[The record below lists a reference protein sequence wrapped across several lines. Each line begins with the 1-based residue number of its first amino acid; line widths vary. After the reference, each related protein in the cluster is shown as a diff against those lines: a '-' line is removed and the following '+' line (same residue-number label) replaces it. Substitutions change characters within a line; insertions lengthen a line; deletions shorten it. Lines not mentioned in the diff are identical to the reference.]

1 MNKFTFTAILSL
13 VSVYATAQV
22 TEPEPFRKYQL
33 ISSEGFACEYSD
45 EKNRLILAES
55 DEYNDKQALEFVKT
69 EDDTTYYIK
78 VKATDE
84 YVTKSTSNAWDITCT
99 STLPAEL
106 SRAKYQ
112 IEQSDSTG
120 YVFLK
125 NMHAGTYV
133 GFRNNA
139 SEIGYAVYLNLTMAE
154 HINGTVKIL
163 WKFEQLPSD
172 AETLYYEECEKL
184 IQYSEELADYPGIQ
198 NDISDFMMYV
208 DDKAF
213 QAESPDDSLYFECIS
228 EIQDYMLKIK
238 EGVVYIQDIY
248 NLYDECEADFSS
260 TEMYP
265 GIDDLVNVYSE
276 VQNVFDSGEATCLQ
290 DYIDA
295 YDNLKQGLVTY
306 YDSQIPFA
314 TEEKPADMTYRIK
327 YPNFRKEYSYS
338 PESKVTSEGW
348 ISQAT
353 GLPSGYVNIA
363 AQHKYAAETGRDVTC
378 FAAWSWTY
386 STMQVYQD
394 IDSLPEGRYRIEC
407 EGFAPD
413 GKVYK
418 QQAYITSSG
427 VTEVDTA
434 DVAKM
439 PLWQTFKTSAVNV
452 INGKARIGFSTV
464 SPQSGVDNGWF
475 LVTNFKLMYC
485 GKIDEEE
492 IKKIYN
498 EKIAEC
504 SARLDTMVFK
514 NDRKELSDS
523 ISKYEN
529 VSGIENMAEAI
540 EMLSLANDKAQLS
553 VNKQVVVL
561 NNSLYS
567 ALKDSI
573 STGAYTGIYAE
584 MASGFINGME
594 NAINA
599 EDATYKEMDSL
610 LLILQ
615 RFRNVYVPTYSK
627 AETMVVSDAEASAV
641 LKDNMDRQSEVFKSI
656 TVLPS
661 RDVIFKYEDELNKAM
676 QECVISDIILSGTN
690 DYTGAIINPGI
701 NSASRWTMPDG
712 WNISIVGT
720 GNGETVSSGQQ
731 VDGDKNGCYL
741 SAWHGTPGHVL
752 LNAYQNIENLP
763 NGVYEL
769 RAMVRT
775 TCDEGSY
782 LYAIADN
789 DSNTTVLKE
798 LTMERMNITELGG
811 PSASDGNDSIATVS
825 NMYGSIF
832 ADLYKRTNGGT
843 LPTTPEEADT
853 LNANNGKGC
862 GWFYETLEVEVKNH
876 ALTIGFTND
885 STFTMQFGG
894 TPFRGTW
901 LSADNFSLRMISE
914 GNNDGWSPTVG
925 IENVNPD
932 LADDDFKV
940 SVEDGRI
947 FTDGLI
953 YNINGIKVSSG
964 TKVPSG
970 IYIVKYGAKS
980 KKLYVK

>member
-1 MNKFTFTAILSL
+1 
-13 VSVYATAQV
+13 
-22 TEPEPFRKYQL
+22 
-33 ISSEGFACEYSD
+33 
-45 EKNRLILAES
+45 
-55 DEYNDKQALEFVKT
+55 
-69 EDDTTYYIK
+69 
-78 VKATDE
+78 
-84 YVTKSTSNAWDITCT
+84 
-99 STLPAEL
+99 
-106 SRAKYQ
+106 
-112 IEQSDSTG
+112 
-120 YVFLK
+120 
-125 NMHAGTYV
+125 MHAGTYV

-139 SEIGYAVYLNLTMAE
+139 SEIGKAVYLNLTMAE
-154 HINGTVKIL
+154 HIKGTVKIL
-163 WKFEQLPSD
+163 WKYEQLPSD
-172 AETLYYEECEKL
+172 AETLYYEEYDKL
-184 IQYSEELADYPGIQ
+184 VKYNEELFDYPGIQ
-198 NDISDFMMYV
+198 NEISDFMMYI
-208 DDKAF
+208 DSKSF
-213 QAESPDDSLYFECIS
+213 EAESPDDTLYFECMS
-228 EIQDYMLKIK
+228 EIQNFMLKIK
-238 EGVVYIQDIY
+238 EGVDYIQDIY

-265 GIDDLVNVYSE
+265 GLDDLVNVYTE
-276 VQNVFDSGEATCLQ
+276 TKNVFDSDETTSLQ
-290 DYIDA
+290 DYITA

-314 TEEKPADMTYRIK
+314 TEEKPADLTYRIK
-327 YPNFRKEYSYS
+327 YPNFRKEYNYS
-338 PESKVTSEGW
+338 PESKVASEGW
-348 ISQAT
+348 VSKAT

-386 STMQVYQD
+386 NTMQVYQD
-394 IDSLPEGRYRIEC
+394 MDSLPEGRYRIEC

-452 INGKARIGFSTV
+452 LNGKARIGFSTV
-464 SPQSGVDNGWF
+464 SPQSGVDIGWF
-475 LVTNFKLMYC
+475 LVTNFKLKYC

-504 SARLDTMVFK
+504 RARLDTMVFK

-529 VSGIENMAEAI
+529 VSDIEDMAEAI
-540 EMLSLANDKAQLS
+540 EMLSLANDKAGLS
-553 VNKQVVVL
+553 VNKQVAVMT
-561 NNSLYS
+561 NSLYS

-627 AETMVVSDAEASAV
+627 AESMVVSDAEASAV
-641 LKDNMDRQSEVFKSI
+641 LKDNMNRQSEVFKSI

-661 RDVIFKYEDELNKAM
+661 RDEIFKYEDELNNAM
-676 QECVISDIILSGTN
+676 QECIMSDIILSGTN
-690 DYTGAIINPGI
+690 DYTGAIVNPGI
-701 NSASRWTMPDG
+701 NSASRKSNPEG
-712 WNISIVGT
+712 WNIYITGSGSGEIVG
-720 GNGETVSSGQQ
+720 SGQQ
-731 VDGDKNGCYL
+731 VDGDKNGYYL
-741 SAWHGTPGHVL
+741 NAWHGTPGRVL
-752 LNAYQNIENLP
+752 LNAHQNIENLP

-769 RAMVRT
+769 KAMVRT
-775 TCDEGSY
+775 TCDHGSY

-811 PSASDGNDSIATVS
+811 PSASDGKDSIATVS

-853 LNANNGKGC
+853 LNANNGKGH
-862 GWFYETLEVEVKNH
+862 GWFYETLEIEVKNH
-876 ALTIGFTND
+876 ILTIGVTND
-885 STFTMQFGG
+885 STFTTKFGG
-894 TPFRGTW
+894 VPFKGAW

-914 GNNDGWSPTVG
+914 GNNDGWSPTAG
-925 IENVNPD
+925 IENINSDVTEDN
-932 LADDDFKV
+932 FKV

-947 FTDGLI
+947 FTDGFI

-964 TKVPSG
+964 TRVPSG
-970 IYIVKYGAKS
+970 IYIVKFGTRS